1 MNILYDPEVNIPSMP
16 LLAKDFE
23 SDVDFC
29 LRLSYDSNCVAR
41 KTQVYSRRH
50 LATCFKYCQT
60 GSGKNACRFGM
71 SQDLVPTSNIDKFGL
86 IYLVRNH
93 AWINLWN
100 LAIASCICSN

>member
-41 KTQVYSRRH
+41 KTQVYSRRM
-50 LATCFKYCQT
+50 LV
-60 GSGKNACRFGM
+60 
-71 SQDLVPTSNIDKFGL
+71 DLECLKIWFLPL
-86 IYLVRNH
+86 I
-93 AWINLWN
+93 
-100 LAIASCICSN
+100 